1 MLNGL
6 TDTIIR
12 GNAAHVLCDATVDLI
27 SRLQRPWLFRVTV
40 VGKPP
45 HMAKRVYEIAAK
57 DDNTAAMTGIDLFV
71 KEFSHP
77 LRILEAL

>member
-1 MLNGL
+1 MLNGH

-12 GNAAHVLCDATVDLI
+12 GNEALVLCDAIVDLI
-27 SRLQRPWLFRVTV
+27 SLVQRPYLFRVTV
-40 VGKPP
+40 IGKPP
-45 HMAKRVYEIAAK
+45 HVARRVYEIAAK
-57 DDNTAAMTGIDLFV
+57 SDKDAAMLGIDLFV